1 MHFQTTA
8 TKKLHVFTMIC
19 ARFDCSSIFTRG
31 FALRFQKWIHV
42 LTYQAHAERVIFVN
56 TVEQGSQLQ
65 IRSLGPFSIE
75 LKNLHIIIVPTLS
88 D

>member
-19 ARFDCSSIFTRG
+19 PRFDCFSIFTRG

-75 LKNLHIIIVPTLS
+75 LKNLHITIVPTLS

>member
-1 MHFQTTA
+1 MDT
-8 TKKLHVFTMIC
+8 
-19 ARFDCSSIFTRG
+19 
-31 FALRFQKWIHV
+31 V

-75 LKNLHIIIVPTLS
+75 LKNLHITIVPTLS

>member
-1 MHFQTTA
+1 MFQYFYKGVCIEVSEVDTC
-8 TKKLHVFTMIC
+8 I
-19 ARFDCSSIFTRG
+19 I
-31 FALRFQKWIHV
+31 
-42 LTYQAHAERVIFVN
+42 TYQAHAERVIFVN

-75 LKNLHIIIVPTLS
+75 LKNLHITIVPTLS

>member
-1 MHFQTTA
+1 MFQYFYKGVCIEVSEVDT
-8 TKKLHVFTMIC
+8 
-19 ARFDCSSIFTRG
+19 
-31 FALRFQKWIHV
+31 V

-75 LKNLHIIIVPTLS
+75 LKNLHITIVPTLS